1 MFCRY
6 ESYFRSRT
14 DPPTET
20 FPSQCAQYMACM
32 PELKLVEAK
41 LSPHGF
47 K

>member
-1 MFCRY
+1 MFCSY
-6 ESYFRSRT
+6 ESYFSSRT

-20 FPSQCAQYMACM
+20 FPSQGAQYMACK
-32 PELKLVEAK
+32 PELKLVGAK